1 MWNKSFQPQLSE
13 REAIIGDD
21 SSKSKSAVAHLKIA
35 DRYVDLMNELPMF
48 RDLPT
53 TQLFKL
59 LHKRYH
65 KFVPPIGEDLPIREA
80 AYQRE
85 ERMTRAVIIGMLA
98 KPEHIEQHQAQKFL
112 ERL

>member
-1 MWNKSFQPQLSE
+1 MNYNKEFSPRPGE
-13 REAIIGDD
+13 REAIIGDI
-21 SSKSKSAVAHLKIA
+21 SVPLSLGFHLRIA
-35 DRYVDLMNELPMF
+35 APHVDMLNELPMF

-53 TQLFKL
+53 AQLYKL
-59 LHKRYH
+59 LPKKYH

-85 ERMTRAVIIGMLA
+85 ERMARAVIIGLIA
-98 KPEHIEQHQAQKFL
+98 KPEHIEQHQAQRFI